1 MSAYTQADIAP
12 SQSQRPTLADCVEK
26 LAVALGVNLSL

>member
-1 MSAYTQADIAP
+1 LERSIKQLE
-12 SQSQRPTLADCVEK
+12 RREWADCVEK